1 MTSQDLNHAAKKA
14 EFDRLITAASVH
26 RRRGD
31 YARAT
36 EFIRQAL
43 AIFPDDLEARE
54 FAADMVLAHGD
65 VRKALEHYKAIL
77 EIEPGRASVEAKYAK
92 AVLELAEADRQRT
105 LLQQMLENPTKR
117 FDIPPRN
124 PAIAA
129 ILSIA
134 PGFGHVYVGRYL
146 AGVVLLVA
154 WVLAWMLF
162 AFTLDSAAGVSIVNR
177 ITTSAA
183 AFACLACAI
192 HIYAIISSAREADN
206 TKRGRD
212 LSEPE

>member
-1 MTSQDLNHAAKKA
+1 LDQAAKKA
-14 EFDRLITAASVH
+14 DFDRLMTAAGVH

-36 EFIRQAL
+36 ESVRQAL
-43 AIFPDDLEARE
+43 AIFPDDLDARE
-54 FAADMVLAHGD
+54 FAADMIFAHGD

-92 AVLELAEADRQRT
+92 AVLELAEADRQRA
-105 LLQQMLENPTKR
+105 LVREMLENPMKR
-117 FDIPPRN
+117 PHAPPRN

-129 ILSIA
+129 MLSIA

-146 AGVVLLVA
+146 TGIVLLVG

-162 AFTLDSAAGVSIVNR
+162 AFTLDSSAGVSAVNR

-212 LSEPE
+212 PSEPE